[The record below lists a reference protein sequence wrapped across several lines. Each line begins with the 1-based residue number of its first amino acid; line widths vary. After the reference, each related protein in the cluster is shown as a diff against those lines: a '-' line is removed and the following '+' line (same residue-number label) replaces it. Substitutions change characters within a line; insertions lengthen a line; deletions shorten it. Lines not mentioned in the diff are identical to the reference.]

1 MVERKKTVKKTKAGK
16 AGKTTV
22 KQQVK
27 QTVKV
32 VVGDIGKKKAV
43 RRRPAKKPA
52 PGLTRPATGA
62 YSGGGISDRVVI
74 PPSSRADP
82 SLYNKDALLTLTNQI
97 KQLEYKADNAQLNLS
112 GLLANQ
118 LQNRLTF
125 NSNAS
130 NEAYPQGVKVE
141 QAGPDLIEADPITD
155 KRMQRA
161 IRKANREAKRE
172 PSFTGFSNMFQ
183 QEQINKGNASAK
195 AQEKKEELKD
205 EKFAPIRFLEEPMT
219 ATETERD
226 EMQNEDEVI
235 VAKPKA
241 KPIKKV
247 SADQA
252 LKKMKAIAKRT
263 N

>member
-1 MVERKKTVKKTKAGK
+1 MAERKRAVKKAKVVSKVNKGTN
-16 AGKTTV
+16 V
-22 KQQVK
+22 KQSVK

-32 VVGDIGKKKAV
+32 VIGDLKKAV
-43 RRRPAKKPA
+43 KRRPAKKPA

-62 YSGGGISDRVVI
+62 YSGVGISDRVVI
-74 PPSSRADP
+74 PPYSRADP
-82 SLYNKDALLTLTNQI
+82 GLYNKDALLALTNQI

-118 LQNRLTF
+118 MQNRLMYR
-125 NSNAS
+125 NDAS
-130 NEAYPQGVKVE
+130 NEAFPQGVKVE
-141 QAGPDLIEADPITD
+141 QAGPDMINSDPITD
-155 KRMQRA
+155 KRVQRA
-161 IRKANREAKRE
+161 IRRANRKE
-172 PSFTGFSNMFQ
+172 PSFTGFRNMFQ
-183 QEQINKGNASAK
+183 QEQIAKGNASAK

-247 SADQA
+247 SADKA